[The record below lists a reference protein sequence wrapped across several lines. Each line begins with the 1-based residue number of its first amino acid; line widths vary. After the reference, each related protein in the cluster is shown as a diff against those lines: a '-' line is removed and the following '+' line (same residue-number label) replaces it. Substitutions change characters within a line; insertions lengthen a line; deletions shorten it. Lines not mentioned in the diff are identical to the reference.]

1 MGLMEP
7 WLQYKN
13 ETQADLFHFMDFEIF
28 KGVFEILL
36 PRVYLSRW
44 KGRVVVDP
52 TNGSLRVI
60 FSGRGLFHTK
70 EGV

>member
-1 MGLMEP
+1 
-7 WLQYKN
+7 
-13 ETQADLFHFMDFEIF
+13 MDFEIF
-28 KGVFEILL
+28 KGVLEILL

-44 KGRVVVDP
+44 KGMMTVDP
-52 TNGSLRVI
+52 TNGLLRVM